1 MAEQHDQENIVEEH
15 WLLNHTRTGTL
26 LIVEDDTPL
35 RRLLCKVVT
44 DASYRILEAVNAQQA
59 LQLAAAYSNPID
71 LLLTDVMIPGMR
83 GPELM
88 DRLRHT
94 RPGVKVLF
102 ISGYDRALIGD
113 RVRDPAVAFLPKP
126 FTPQALLKGINKLMG
141 GPETQLELLIR
152 RYSASADKR
161 PTQWI

>member
-15 WLLNHTRTGTL
+15 WLRNHTRTGTL

-83 GPELM
+83 GPSSW
-88 DRLRHT
+88 T
-94 RPGVKVLF
+94 GSGTPGQV
-102 ISGYDRALIGD
+102 
-113 RVRDPAVAFLPKP
+113 
-126 FTPQALLKGINKLMG
+126 
-141 GPETQLELLIR
+141 
-152 RYSASADKR
+152 
-161 PTQWI
+161 